1 MSDKT
6 GPALSGQYLPQDD
19 AEKVA
24 NALDRVRQQGIT
36 AQVAARISK
45 SVFFSKIQERRV
57 RAATAVIQAEEDLM
71 RALIDH
77 RRTRE
82 RLIDLDIEIEADRL
96 DRRNRLAAAQRQA
109 ELNDLDGRIARK
121 ERELRLAQLER
132 ASEGFDSNAQER
144 KYREQLESAERKAA
158 FEVEMKVL
166 QARKNLQMVNELLKE
181 RDRMIREVSG
191 GKEGRLSSEQE
202 LQVDNIRDFFQRLI
216 DEI

>member
-1 MSDKT
+1 MADRT
-6 GPALSGQYLPQDD
+6 NPAISGEYLAQEE
-19 AEKVA
+19 AEKLA
-24 NALDRVRQQGIT
+24 KALDRVRQQGIT
-36 AQVAARISK
+36 AQVASRISK

-71 RALIDH
+71 GALINH
-77 RRTRE
+77 QRTKA
-82 RLIDLDIEIEADRL
+82 RLADLDIEIEADRL

-132 ASEGFDSNAQER
+132 AGEGFDGTAQER
-144 KYREQLESAERKAA
+144 KYREQLESAERKSA

-166 QARKNLQMVNELLKE
+166 QARKNFQMVNELLKE
-181 RDRMIREVSG
+181 RDRMIREIGG
-191 GKEGRLSSEQE
+191 GKSGPLSPEQE
-202 LQVDNIRDFFQRLI
+202 LQVENIRDFFQRLI